1 MKHTILYYI
10 YVLVA
15 GTTLFPATAEGI
27 RISPQELSVRNDSLQ
42 IFLEMDLNDVHVN
55 NLTSVSFT
63 LVLQALKKEGTSVEL
78 PPVIITGS
86 KRFRFERRE
95 RALSSGEIAATPY
108 LVLIDNH
115 KTISKNINYRISIP
129 YASWMQNARLLL
141 RQEVKDCCDLQLLGV
156 DTLVQRIALKDLPVF
171 TPDTVLQKNKPLTV
185 KKTATTDNSVPHI
198 KNNEKSYVD
207 EVPHQER
214 EQEIVPVSPARK
226 TRDTESLVLYF
237 DYPIGKD
244 DIYPDLKNNRYEIDK
259 IDRLF
264 APLRREHFVSV
275 RSIRICGYSS
285 PDGNYGNNER
295 LAEARSRFFS
305 IYLRSLYG
313 IPRGLVE
320 VSSVAEDWEGLV
332 DLLER
337 DDPPYREAVLRVIGR
352 YGIFNGREK
361 YLMEL
366 QGGYPYKDMLR
377 NFFPRLRRIEV
388 IVRYEDDKKESE

>member
-1 MKHTILYYI
+1 MKHTILHYI
-10 YVLVA
+10 YVLLA
-15 GTTLFPATAEGI
+15 GVIFFPATLQGI

-63 LVLQALKKEGTSVEL
+63 LILQAMNKEATAVEL

-95 RALSSGEIAATPY
+95 RALASGKVSATPY

-115 KTISKNINYRISIP
+115 KTVSKNINYRISVP

-141 RQEVKDCCDLQLLGV
+141 RQEVKDCCDLQLLGI
-156 DTLVQRIALKDLPVF
+156 DTLVQHIALKGFPEHNLKHSPEHSPVPVLDTGSQENSPLPAAKV
-171 TPDTVLQKNKPLTV
+171 V
-185 KKTATTDNSVPHI
+185 KKSTNTVYAAPC
-198 KNNEKSYVD
+198 
-207 EVPHQER
+207 QARER
-214 EQEIVPVSPARK
+214 DS
-226 TRDTESLVLYF
+226 DTESLVLYF

-244 DIYPDLKNNRYEIDK
+244 DIHPDLKNNRYEIDK

-264 APLRREHFVSV
+264 APLRRERFVSV
-275 RSIRICGYSS
+275 RSIRVCGYSS

-305 IYLRSLYG
+305 IYLRSVYG

-337 DDPPYREAVLRVIGR
+337 DNPPYREAVLRVISR

-366 QGGYPYKDMLR
+366 QGGVPYKDMLR
-377 NFFPRLRRIEV
+377 HFFPRLRRIEV
-388 IVRYEDDKKESE
+388 IVRYEDDKTENE